1 MILARTIFDYIYYC
15 AYPILSKLGNKG
27 IEHDSTEQFM
37 ALTIAIHMTCLFL
50 FVRWVMGTFINISS
64 DISTIIVLIICFT
77 SIILIYYYYI
87 KKRNGERIIA
97 QYAGKIVN
105 KTRIVI
111 GCLIFIEAFVFPFIF
126 AAIIIILD
134 KYF

>member
-1 MILARTIFDYIYYC
+1 
-15 AYPILSKLGNKG
+15 
-27 IEHDSTEQFM
+27 M
-37 ALTIAIHMTCLFL
+37 ALTIGMHVVGIFL
-50 FVRWVMGTFINISS
+50 FVRWVTRAYITYMNISS
-64 DISTIIVLIICFT
+64 DISTIIVIIIGIT
-77 SIILIYYYYI
+77 SFFAMYYYYI

-126 AAIIIILD
+126 AAVIIFLD
-134 KYF
+134 KCK